1 MRTRKLGDGVGVAGG
16 RVDDGNVL
24 GVGMIHVDV
33 VEAGALL
40 ADDLEV
46 GAGIHHLGGD
56 GLGAAHD
63 GVGLERGELL
73 DVGLLV
79 VVAAQLHLEVV
90 GLEDMR
96 RDLIE
101 LDGVINL
108 ELSHD
113 KKPLSK
119 YYNC

>member
-1 MRTRKLGDGVGVAGG
+1 MSELFSIQLQNRQQQG
-16 RVDDGNVL
+16 R
-24 GVGMIHVDV
+24 
-33 VEAGALL
+33 
-40 ADDLEV
+40 
-46 GAGIHHLGGD
+46 
-56 GLGAAHD
+56 D

-73 DVGLLV
+73 DVGFLV

-108 ELSHD
+108 SASYSELQHSLVFSQLILARWLLVSLIRQQL
-113 KKPLSK
+113 LSPSSVEQTDRHPSSLQVSSSRRL
-119 YYNC
+119 